1 MNMILRLTI
10 FSLLIMATPALLA
23 QPKTQPRGKYI
34 PTKWDSVKKVIPPQV
49 YGKPKSARVLD
60 SIANAEKEAEARRLR
75 ELEEKEMLKRR
86 RLEDEERAR
95 KEQEKVEK
103 PLPVKP
109 EKPGKPPVDK
119 PKMPRPVV
127 EKPIPEPANAG
138 KKKFY
143 PLSWPLNECVEY
155 ARVNNLQVRESE
167 LNERLARLIL
177 EQSKASRLPNLNG
190 DMSLGES
197 YGRSIDPTSNQ
208 FVTQGFTYNSMGL
221 SSQTLLFGWFQKKHQ
236 VEQGRYDADAAAF
249 AYSQLKDDVSLNV
262 ATGFL
267 RVLLAREQVKVS
279 EAQLKLDNEQYLQT
293 LQLVEAG
300 KLPELNAAQM
310 VAQLSSDSAVLV
322 SNRADERIALLQ
334 LRALMNFNFEDAF
347 DVVAPDLNMIQLAS
361 LYELPGPDAIFRTAA
376 DNQNRMKFN
385 QMKLLSAKKTL
396 DIAKAVQYPQLS
408 LFANLGTNFS
418 SNVKDIT
425 GQNYVGEVPLGNI
438 NLSGTSYTITRPDY
452 TYTTRTRALFTQYGN
467 NIRLNAGLSLSVPMF
482 NAYSARTN
490 IQKAKIGLVS
500 QQIAMDNDMQ
510 RLKQDVYT
518 AYEQARAASQKYSS
532 AKRAQEASQ
541 RALEFAVKRY
551 QAGMINTFE
560 YTSSLNSLYTTSTNA
575 LAAKYDLIFKLKVL
589 DYYMGNP
596 LKL

>member
-1 MNMILRLTI
+1 MNMILRFTLL
-10 FSLLIMATPALLA
+10 SLLTLCVATLFAQTKV
-23 QPKTQPRGKYI
+23 QPKGKYI
-34 PTKWDSVKKVIPPQV
+34 PTKWDSVKKVIPQQV
-49 YGKPKSARVLD
+49 YGNPKAARSAD
-60 SIANAEKEAEARRLR
+60 SVAKAQQDAEARRLR
-75 ELEEKEMLKRR
+75 EEAEQELLRKKIREEEERVRREEEK
-86 RLEDEERAR
+86 AR
-95 KEQEKVEK
+95 PK
-103 PLPVKP
+103 PQPKPQPPVKP
-109 EKPGKPPVDK
+109 A
-119 PKMPRPVV
+119 PRPV
-127 EKPIPEPANAG
+127 EDRPASAPRKSYPIT
-138 KKKFY
+138 
-143 PLSWPLNECVEY
+143 WPLNECVEY
-155 ARVNNLQVRESE
+155 ARINNLQVRESE
-167 LNERLARLIL
+167 LNERLARLVL

-190 DMSLGES
+190 DVSLGES

-208 FVTQGFTYNSMGL
+208 FVTQGFTYNTMGL

-236 VEQGRYDADAAAF
+236 VQQGRYEADAAAF

-334 LRALMNFNFEDAF
+334 LRALMNFNFEDPF

-361 LYELPGPDAIFRTAA
+361 LYELPTPDAIFRTAA
-376 DNQNRMKFN
+376 DNQFRMKFN
-385 QMKLLSAKKTL
+385 QMKLLSAKKNL

-418 SNVKDIT
+418 SNVKDVT
-425 GQNYVGEVPLGNI
+425 GQNYIGEVPLGNI
-438 NLSGTSYTITRPDY
+438 NIGGTSYPITRPDY
-452 TYTTRTRALFTQYGN
+452 TYTTRTRGLFTQYGN
-467 NIRLNAGLSLSVPMF
+467 NIRLNAGLSLTVPMF

-560 YTSSLNSLYTTSTNA
+560 YTSSLNNLYTTSTNA